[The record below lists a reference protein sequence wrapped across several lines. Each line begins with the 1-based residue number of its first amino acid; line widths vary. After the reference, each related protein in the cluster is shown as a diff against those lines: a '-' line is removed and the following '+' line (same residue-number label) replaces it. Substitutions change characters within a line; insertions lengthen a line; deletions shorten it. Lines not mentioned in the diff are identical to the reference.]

1 MVAISKPQI
10 IRDAIYKNYQAS
22 AGDSRR
28 PHLGGSIIGDECPRK
43 LWYTFRWA
51 RTIKHDGR
59 LLKLFQRG
67 HNEEHVFIKELRDVG
82 IEVAEVDPATG
93 RQWSIKAVKN
103 HFGGSF
109 DGVGRGFP
117 EAPATWHLLEF
128 KTHSEKSFK
137 DLVKKTVIGS
147 KPQHY
152 AQMQVYMH
160 LGKLTRAFYMAVN
173 KNTDEI
179 YTERVKYD
187 RGFAETLIKKAENI
201 IDGEVP
207 PTKPFAEDFYLCRW
221 CDFRDQCHGKQLP
234 ERNCR
239 TCLYSTP
246 DEDQK
251 WICGQYKKEIPVD
264 VQRQQHDCHRF
275 IPDLVPD
282 EQINFDG
289 KNITYKNWKDDGKNN
304 FEIET
309 LSRD

>member
-82 IEVAEVDPATG
+82 IEVAEVDPETG
-93 RQWSIKAVKN
+93 R
-103 HFGGSF
+103 
-109 DGVGRGFP
+109 
-117 EAPATWHLLEF
+117 PATWHLLEF
-128 KTHSEKSFK
+128 KTHSEKSFN

-187 RGFAETLIKKAENI
+187 RKFAETLIKKAENI

-207 PTKPFAEDFYLCRW
+207 PTKPFAENFYLCRW
-221 CDFRDQCHGKQLP
+221 CDFKDQCHGEQLP

-304 FEIET
+304 FKIET
-309 LSRD
+309 VSRD